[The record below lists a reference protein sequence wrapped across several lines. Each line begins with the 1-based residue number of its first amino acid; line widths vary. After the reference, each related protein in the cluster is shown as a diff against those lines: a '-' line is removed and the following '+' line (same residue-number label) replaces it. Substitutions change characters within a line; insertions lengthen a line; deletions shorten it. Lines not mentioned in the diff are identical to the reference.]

1 MISLLKKNTVQFMLC
16 IVIILTLSTP
26 LFYFLTR
33 YYYAEDLIEVIEN
46 AQKGNPLPQTDLEE
60 DIFQGILLQFILILL
75 ILGLS
80 VLLTSRFISKRLW
93 RPFDKTLSEIEHFSL
108 EKESLPVLPQTDIL
122 EFNRLNTVLT
132 SWMKSSMKKYQAQK
146 EFTEN
151 ASHELQ
157 TPLAV
162 ALSKLDLLLQQPDLS
177 APQVELL
184 RSLYDNLGR
193 LSRLNKDL
201 LLLARIDNRQY
212 NEMENI
218 NVTEI
223 IENLISNLSVV
234 AGDKNLIF
242 HSTSNSLILLTNKT
256 LFESLMLNLIINA
269 IRHTKKNGEITISLD
284 NNELTVANASD
295 EPPLDES
302 LLFKRFYFP
311 SSGTNNGNGLGLS
324 IIKAICDYHGWTICY
339 RYLKK
344 EHRFILHF

>member
-132 SWMKSSMKKYQAQK
+132 SWMKNSMKKYQAQK

-242 HSTSNSLILLTNKT
+242 HSTSNSSILLTNKT

-302 LLFKRFYFP
+302 LLFKRFHFP